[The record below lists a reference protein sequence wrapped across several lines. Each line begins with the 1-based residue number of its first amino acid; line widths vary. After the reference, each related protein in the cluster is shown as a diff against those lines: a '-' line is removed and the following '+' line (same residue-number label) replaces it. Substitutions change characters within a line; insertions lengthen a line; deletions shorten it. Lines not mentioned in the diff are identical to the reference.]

1 VKTAAFIFATIAA
14 FATFGDGPVVHVPKG
29 WADVSEFAPP
39 SGERRATATVV
50 PPSLQSLSSRDNFVE
65 VFSDEIDPADGIG
78 FKGPVFKSAVDA
90 VERLSSVSGLEMP
103 RGGAGLVIHVGKGT
117 NEDASVVCRVERNS
131 SRRVVTRLYL
141 PSPAFSD
148 LDLFD
153 RQIAAAYLR
162 AWASRTAEA
171 AAGSGAAPFKE
182 PPEWVA
188 HGLSRAANETFAL
201 FDRLD
206 AVAFWQGGEMP
217 FFKDVQAE
225 LDPATDRGSSLCG
238 FMVKWM
244 LEHKLKNTAEK
255 GAVASKPKGKTP
267 TAFTEMMGRLAK
279 NEEWSQSA
287 MNELLTGETDP
298 HKQDEAFDVH
308 MWKLMHAV
316 LVPGQS
322 TPEDV
327 KTFASRLLLY
337 PPFFDIS
344 FRDGR
349 KACPFRLAIRN
360 ATDPVVR
367 ISAYMKQRTL
377 ELTVIGRGEK
387 LVKAAESHVRF
398 LRALARGEDKDA
410 LTEKLDEAE
419 ALLGAAYTEAV
430 ERFGT

>member
-1 VKTAAFIFATIAA
+1 MKTSAVIFATITA
-14 FATFGDGPVVHVPKG
+14 FAAFGDGSAVHVPKG

-39 SGERRATATVV
+39 PGRRHVSGVAV
-50 PPSLQSLSSRDNFVE
+50 PPSMRSLSSRDNFVE
-65 VFSDEIDPADGIG
+65 VFSDETDLDDGMG
-78 FKGPVFKSAVDA
+78 FRGPVFKAAVDA
-90 VERLSSVSGLEMP
+90 VERISAASGLEMP
-103 RGGAGLVIHVGKGT
+103 RGAAGLVIHLGNGT
-117 NEDASVVCRVERNS
+117 NEDTSVVCRVERNS

-148 LDLFD
+148 LDLFG

-162 AWASRTAEA
+162 AWASRKAEA
-171 AAGSGAAPFKE
+171 AAGAASAPYKE

-188 HGLSRAANETFAL
+188 HGLSRAANELFAL

-217 FFKDVQAE
+217 FFKDLPAK
-225 LDPATDRGSSLCG
+225 LDPATERGSSLCG

-244 LEHKLKNTAEK
+244 IAHNLKHTAEK
-255 GAVASKPKGKTP
+255 GGAAKKPKAGPDTV
-267 TAFTEMMGRLAK
+267 FTRMMDRLAK
-279 NEEWSQSA
+279 DEEWSSSA
-287 MNELLTGETDP
+287 MIELLTGETDP
-298 HKQDEAFDVH
+298 HRQDDAFDVH

-344 FRDGR
+344 FRDGT

-360 ATDPVVR
+360 ASDPVVR
-367 ISAYMKQRTL
+367 ISALIKQRTL

-398 LRALARGEDKDA
+398 LRALARGEGKEA

-419 ALLGAAYTEAV
+419 ALLGAAYAEAV